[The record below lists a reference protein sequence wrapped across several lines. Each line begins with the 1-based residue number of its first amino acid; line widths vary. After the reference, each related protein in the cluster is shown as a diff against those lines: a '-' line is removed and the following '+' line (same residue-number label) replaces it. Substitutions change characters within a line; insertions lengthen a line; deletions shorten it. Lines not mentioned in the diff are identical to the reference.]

1 MITKPMLQDESMET
15 IKKII
20 ETLPYAKPYYFVDRI
35 VSINE
40 NEVIS
45 CYRFKKDEFFYPGH
59 FKNNPVIPGLIL
71 LEAAGQMGAVCLG
84 IYLLGL
90 HHSGHPF
97 VPVIARIEADFQNSV
112 YPGEEI
118 CTYTKKLVF
127 RKNVLKCEL
136 NVFNQREEP
145 VLSAIALCKFI
156 LNEKQ

>member
-1 MITKPMLQDESMET
+1 MITKRILQDESMDT
-15 IKKII
+15 KKKII
-20 ETLPYAKPYYFVDRI
+20 EVLPYGKPYHFVDRI

-40 NEVIS
+40 NESIS

-84 IYLLGL
+84 IYLLDL
-90 HHSGHPF
+90 HHSGHSF
-97 VPVIARIEADFQNSV
+97 IPVIARIEADFHNPV

-118 CTYTKKLVF
+118 CTYTKKIVY

-136 NVFNQREEP
+136 NVFNQKKEP
-145 VLSAIALCKFI
+145 ILSAIALCKFI
-156 LNEKQ
+156 LNETQ